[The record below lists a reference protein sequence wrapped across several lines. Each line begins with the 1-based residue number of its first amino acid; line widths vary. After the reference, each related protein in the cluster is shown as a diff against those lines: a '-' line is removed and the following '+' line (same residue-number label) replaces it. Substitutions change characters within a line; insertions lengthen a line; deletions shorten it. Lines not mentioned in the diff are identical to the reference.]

1 MVLKVN
7 SPIRTF
13 QYMIKEDRESESP
26 TRFTLRALTSEEY
39 SEFMANSP
47 LTSEQIA
54 QIDEISKAARDE
66 GRELTAEEQTRINEI
81 TQNDLKYPFRAMKQ
95 MALVVR
101 YGVLKIEN
109 LKDLDGNPVEMSG
122 AEFAGRADP
131 GVMCELGL
139 EILRITRLPE
149 GAAKNS

>member
-1 MVLKVN
+1 MVLNVS

-13 QYMIKEDRESESP
+13 QYTVKGDPEPESP
-26 TRFTLRALTSEEY
+26 TRFTLRTLTSEEY
-39 SEFMANSP
+39 SEVTANSP

-54 QIDEISKAARDE
+54 QIDEVSKAARYE
-66 GRELTAEEQTRINEI
+66 GRKLTAEEQTRIDEI
-81 TQNDLKYPFRAMKQ
+81 TQNDLKYPLRAMKQ

-101 YGVLKIEN
+101 YGMLKIEN
-109 LKDLDGNPVEMSG
+109 LQDLDGNPVEMSG

>member
-1 MVLKVN
+1 MVLKIS

-13 QYMIKEDRESESP
+13 QYTIKEDRESESP

-39 SEFMANSP
+39 SEVMAKSP
-47 LTSEQIA
+47 LTSEQTA
-54 QIDEISKAARDE
+54 QIAEVSKAARDE
-66 GRELTAEEQTRINEI
+66 GRELTAEEQTRIDEI
-81 TQNDLKYPFRAMKQ
+81 TPNDMNYLFRATGQ

-109 LKDLDGNPVEMSG
+109 LQDLDGNPVEMSG
-122 AEFAGRADP
+122 AEFARYADP
-131 GVMCELGL
+131 GVMCDLGL

>member
-1 MVLKVN
+1 MVLKVGI
-7 SPIRTF
+7 PVRTVE
-13 QYMIKEDRESESP
+13 YILKDDPDPNAP
-26 TRFTLRALTSEEY
+26 TRFILRPLTSEEY
-39 SEFMANSP
+39 SEFRAKSP
-47 LTSEQIA
+47 LTIGQMV
-54 QIDEISKAARDE
+54 QIDEVTKAARDE
-66 GRELTAEEQTRINEI
+66 GRELTAEEQTRIVEI
-81 TQNDLKYPFRAMKQ
+81 TQNDLKYALRAMKQ

-109 LKDLDGNPVEMSG
+109 LQDLNGNPVEISG

-131 GVMCELGL
+131 DMMCELGL